1 MATTLTSAEEAGRC
15 LATPAAYTDEAR
27 LHEALALLRRES
39 PVRRV
44 EADGYRPFWA
54 VTRHADVLEI
64 ERGNALWLSA
74 PRPVLRRAE
83 VDAALEAHRA
93 RGDGL
98 KTLVHT
104 DDPEHRELRAIGAD
118 WFSPKAMRE
127 LQPRVRELARRYVDL
142 LAEHG
147 GRCDFVREVAAHY
160 PLRVILSL
168 LGLPESDFPLMLRL
182 TQDLFG
188 QDDDSRRRGGEEAAA
203 HTSVLADLLGYFRE
217 LTAAR
222 RARPTGDLASAIA
235 NARVDGRPLSDADAA
250 SYYVIIATA
259 GHDTTTS
266 TIAGG
271 LEALVR
277 HPGELRRLREDPG
290 LLASAA
296 EEMIRWVSP
305 VKAFMRTAAADTAV
319 RGTPIRAGE
328 SVLLSYPSANRDE
341 EVFDDPFRFDVGR
354 TPNRH
359 LAFGA
364 GVHYC
369 LGAGLAR
376 MEIQALFAELVP
388 RLAEVGLDGE
398 PAWLATTFVGGL
410 KTLPIRYALR

>member
-64 ERGNALWLSA
+64 ERDNALWLSA

-341 EVFDDPFRFDVGR
+341 EVFDGPFRFDVGR